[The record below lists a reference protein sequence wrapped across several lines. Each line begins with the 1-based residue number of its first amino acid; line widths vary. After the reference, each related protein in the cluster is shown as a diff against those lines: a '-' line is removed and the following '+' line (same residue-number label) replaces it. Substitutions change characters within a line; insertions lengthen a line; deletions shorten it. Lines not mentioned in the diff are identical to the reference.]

1 MNWYDRG
8 VSPYL
13 IDIACGLP
21 MVQVQRRHLVLQAQP
36 RGGHHRRADG
46 PVSRAVA
53 HRRRQL

>member
-1 MNWYDRG
+1 
-8 VSPYL
+8 
-13 IDIACGLP
+13 